1 MRFEQSSLSD
11 GIFNITKKTTMKNTL
26 IYTLTILSFF
36 LLAFTKGGY
45 QTVMETAIDEMYKAN
60 TVINIQTVANKFDR
74 IGAAEK
80 NKWLP
85 YYYSAY
91 CFVMMTTQEKDLTKW
106 DGYLD
111 AADEILDK
119 AIKLKKPD
127 IVEILALRGFSNM
140 MRISVD
146 PATRGQEYSMKSA
159 AFLQQAHLLDEQNP
173 RVNLMM
179 AQMLFGTAQFFGKG
193 TDEACQKFANAKA
206 LFVKEETG
214 GRGILPSWG
223 KPQVESMLKHCTPST
238 KDN

>member
-1 MRFEQSSLSD
+1 
-11 GIFNITKKTTMKNTL
+11 MKNTL

-36 LLAFTKGGY
+36 LLSFTKGGY
-45 QTVMETAIDEMYKAN
+45 NTAMQSAITEMYKAN
-60 TVINIQTVANKFDR
+60 TIVDIQTIANKFDR

-91 CFVMMTTQEKDLTKW
+91 CYVMMTTQEKDLTQW

-127 IVEILALRGFSNM
+127 IVEVLALRGFSNM

-159 AFLQQAHLLDEQNP
+159 AYLQQAHLLDDQNP

-179 AQMLFGTAQFFGKG
+179 AQMLYGTAQFFGSG
-193 TDEACQKFANAKA
+193 TDDACQKFANAKV
-206 LFVKEETG
+206 LFDKEESE

-223 KPQVESMLKHCTPST
+223 KPQVESMLKQCATPT